1 MVRKHREEREEKDR
15 ERTARLEKARSKKEA
30 YLLKRSK
37 DNMDMDN
44 KAREEEHWTMMRW
57 LNSYIEE
64 NKYHWERRKEILQ
77 RQREST
83 EKEDIRKELQS
94 ERGTV
99 EDKTNAK
106 ELRKEKALARNRGWK
121 EWRDDS
127 EHDDG
132 DDDLEGGPEEGEGVK
147 ISPRKIMRGE
157 GGKNENLE
165 LRNPIPEDTSE
176 GTLERE
182 RIVMLREDMMKR
194 KRWREEKEF
203 KMERESEGE
212 EEGANCD
219 HIKWSVGTSGE
230 QLCQQTNHFSG
241 EEEEGQEEEDQ
252 LGGLLDGGGFCL
264 ECVMVPCVCI
274 LVRLETRVSMMEEL
288 DMILDK
294 VTRTMTPLPPTQH
307 LPILDDGESV
317 GQVVQHPLHPP
328 QHEILRGLC
337 DGEGVDQVVQHPLH
351 PPQHE
356 ILRGLCD
363 GESVDQVLQHP
374 LQPPHGAGS
383 VGASQQAPGPQQVV
397 QHLPHPILDDILPG
411 QGDSARVRQVA
422 QHLLHPPQHDQHLLI
437 LDDVLRGLCDG
448 ESVDQVVQ
456 HPLHPPQHEI
466 LRGLCDGESVDQV
479 LQHPLQPPHGAG
491 SVGAS
496 QQAPD
501 PQPSLCEEHGDA
513 EGEGDDQQQG
523 EVAKQENVGIIL
535 KQITKQIP
543 PTPPSPNSKNK
554 SAAYKKSNIV

>member
-64 NKYHWERRKEILQ
+64 NKYHWERRKEIMQ

-106 ELRKEKALARNRGWK
+106 ELREEKALARNRGWK

-337 DGEGVDQVVQHPLH
+337 DGEGVDQVVQHPL
-351 PPQHE
+351 
-356 ILRGLCD
+356 
-363 GESVDQVLQHP
+363 
-374 LQPPHGAGS
+374 QPPH
-383 VGASQQAPGPQQVV
+383 GASQQAPGPQQVV

>member
-1 MVRKHREEREEKDR
+1 
-15 ERTARLEKARSKKEA
+15 
-30 YLLKRSK
+30 
-37 DNMDMDN
+37 
-44 KAREEEHWTMMRW
+44 
-57 LNSYIEE
+57 
-64 NKYHWERRKEILQ
+64 
-77 RQREST
+77 
-83 EKEDIRKELQS
+83 
-94 ERGTV
+94 
-99 EDKTNAK
+99 
-106 ELRKEKALARNRGWK
+106 
-121 EWRDDS
+121 
-127 EHDDG
+127 
-132 DDDLEGGPEEGEGVK
+132 
-147 ISPRKIMRGE
+147 
-157 GGKNENLE
+157 
-165 LRNPIPEDTSE
+165 
-176 GTLERE
+176 
-182 RIVMLREDMMKR
+182 MLREDMMKR

-264 ECVMVPCVCI
+264 ECLMVPCVCI

-383 VGASQQAPGPQQVV
+383 VGASQQAP
-397 QHLPHPILDDILPG
+397 
-411 QGDSARVRQVA
+411 
-422 QHLLHPPQHDQHLLI
+422 
-437 LDDVLRGLCDG
+437 
-448 ESVDQVVQ
+448 
-456 HPLHPPQHEI
+456 
-466 LRGLCDGESVDQV
+466 
-479 LQHPLQPPHGAG
+479 
-491 SVGAS
+491 
-496 QQAPD
+496 D